1 MARSD
6 SRLARL
12 KENSDENA
20 AHAVREWLCCIS
32 QSQSKF
38 CPLMTL
44 QEASV
49 EEDRWSPVEVLIWI
63 ATRSRRFMEA
73 LRGLP
78 LSCVEDRLWRLQSEN
93 HSPHPLTLSTALLAF
108 REEVERGRIRGLE
121 WEFPRAKD
129 GTICMFNMYEFALM
143 DISFRA
149 ADVLR
154 TWPDWPATL
163 AWNAAKTRPW
173 QAPRGISKVWIRSL
187 PAGDYLP
194 FADVVDLVAF
204 GPAKVAIG
212 LSDIVEHVA
221 QLRAG
226 IAIINAAIEGKI
238 KLAGTPCER
247 WQNQAHLSRQTGHR
261 IAIGSETLQDLIP
274 VPFGSRDWLGPRRYA
289 DEYAEIGHA
298 PHSVSF
304 CGVMVERASLL
315 KWLTTASIKAPGLR
329 EADVTELVLSEKEK
343 NPSVSIDK
351 IVKLVQANDP
361 LFSRAPIREIA
372 REMGVEGRR
381 GRPRK
386 NSAE

>member
-1 MARSD
+1 M
-6 SRLARL
+6 
-12 KENSDENA
+12 
-20 AHAVREWLCCIS
+20 
-32 QSQSKF
+32 
-38 CPLMTL
+38 MTL

-63 ATRSRRFMEA
+63 ATRSQRFMEA

-93 HSPHPLTLSTALLAF
+93 HSPHPMNLSTALLAF
-108 REEVERGRIRGLE
+108 REEVERGSILGLE
-121 WEFPRAKD
+121 WEFPRAID

-173 QAPRGISKVWIRSL
+173 QALILKVWIRSL

-204 GPAKVAIG
+204 GRAKMG
-212 LSDIVEHVA
+212 LSDIDEHAA

-247 WQNQAHLSRQTGHR
+247 WQNQAHLLRQTGHR
-261 IAIGSETLQDLIP
+261 IAIGSETLHDLIP

-298 PHSVSF
+298 QHSVSF
-304 CGVMVERASLL
+304 CGVMVERTSLL
-315 KWLTTASIKAPGLR
+315 KWLTSASIKAPGLR
-329 EADVTELVLSEKEK
+329 EADVTELVLSEKGK
-343 NPSVSIDK
+343 NPSVGIGK
-351 IVKLVQANDP
+351 IVKLVQAKDP
-361 LFSRAPIREIA
+361 LFSRERIREIA
-372 REMGVEGRR
+372 HKMRVEGTR

-386 NSAE
+386 KSAV

>member
-1 MARSD
+1 M
-6 SRLARL
+6 
-12 KENSDENA
+12 N
-20 AHAVREWLCCIS
+20 
-32 QSQSKF
+32 
-38 CPLMTL
+38 L
-44 QEASV
+44 QEASL
-49 EEDRWSPVEVLIWI
+49 EEDQWSPVQVLIWI
-63 ATRSRRFMEA
+63 ATRSRRFMDA

-78 LSCVEDRLWRLQSEN
+78 LSFAEDRLWRLQSEN
-93 HSPHPLTLSTALLAF
+93 RSPHPMNLSNALLAF
-108 REEVERGRIRGLE
+108 REEVERGRIDGLE
-121 WEFPRAKD
+121 WKFPRAKD
-129 GTICMFNMYEFALM
+129 GTFCKFNVNEFALM

-212 LSDIVEHVA
+212 LSDIDEHAA

-247 WQNQAHLSRQTGHR
+247 LQTHPHLLRQTGHR
-261 IAIGSETLQDLIP
+261 IAIGSETLHDLIP
-274 VPFGSRDWLGPRRYA
+274 VPFGGRDWLGPRRYA

-298 PHSVSF
+298 PYSVSF
-304 CGVMVERASLL
+304 CGVMVERTPLL

-329 EADVTELVLSEKEK
+329 ESDVTKLVLSEKEK
-343 NPSVSIDK
+343 NPSVGIDK
-351 IVKLVQANDP
+351 IVKLVQAKDP
-361 LFSRAPIREIA
+361 LFPRERIREIA
-372 REMGVEGRR
+372 HKMRVEGTR

>member
-1 MARSD
+1 
-6 SRLARL
+6 
-12 KENSDENA
+12 
-20 AHAVREWLCCIS
+20 
-32 QSQSKF
+32 
-38 CPLMTL
+38 MTL
-44 QEASV
+44 QEASQEASV

-63 ATRSRRFMEA
+63 ATRSQRFMEA
-73 LRGLP
+73 IRGLP

-93 HSPHPLTLSTALLAF
+93 HSPHPMNLSTALLAF
-108 REEVERGRIRGLE
+108 REEVERGSIRGLE
-121 WEFPRAKD
+121 WEFPRAID

-173 QAPRGISKVWIRSL
+173 QALILKVWIRSL

-204 GPAKVAIG
+204 GRAKMAIG
-212 LSDIVEHVA
+212 LSDIDEQAA
-221 QLRAG
+221 QLRAA
-226 IAIINAAIEGKI
+226 IAIVNAAIEGKI
-238 KLAGTPCER
+238 KLVGTPCER
-247 WQNQAHLSRQTGHR
+247 WHNQAHLLRRTGHR
-261 IAIGSETLQDLIP
+261 IAIGSETLHDLIP
-274 VPFGSRDWLGPRRYA
+274 VPFGGRDWLGPRRYA

-298 PHSVSF
+298 QHSVSF
-304 CGVMVERASLL
+304 CGVMVERTPLL

-329 EADVTELVLSEKEK
+329 EADVTKLVLSEKEK
-343 NPSVSIDK
+343 NPSVGIDK
-351 IVKLVQANDP
+351 IVKLVQAKDP
-361 LFSRAPIREIA
+361 LFSRERIREIA
-372 REMGVEGRR
+372 HKMRVEGTR